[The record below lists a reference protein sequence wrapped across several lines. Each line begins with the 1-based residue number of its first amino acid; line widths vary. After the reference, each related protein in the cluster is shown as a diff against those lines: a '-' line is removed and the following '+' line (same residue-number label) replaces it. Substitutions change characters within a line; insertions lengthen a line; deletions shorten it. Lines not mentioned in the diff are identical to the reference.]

1 MLLSL
6 LVLYVNSLWRS
17 NLKGRCGCDRMLIEF
32 TSIYTITANYN
43 SIDVLCSIHFCMIF
57 VSELL
62 QIGGF
67 LQVLWLPLATSNNK
81 TQCHEIIEI
90 LFKVELNSDNIST
103 YIHFIMQIKR
113 RKLHKYSL
121 YYNKS
126 SESNMICSF
135 ICYIYQS
142 GTLFLIVNI
151 QPINTNLFNK
161 TYFTF
166 LKFYFIYNMDRF
178 QI

>member
-1 MLLSL
+1 M
-6 LVLYVNSLWRS
+6 VI
-17 NLKGRCGCDRMLIEF
+17 GF

-43 SIDVLCSIHFCMIF
+43 SSDVLCSIHFCMIF

-90 LFKVELNSDNIST
+90 LFKVELNTDNIST
-103 YIHFIMQIKR
+103 YIHFIMQTKR

-121 YYNKS
+121 YNNKS

-151 QPINTNLFNK
+151 QPNNTNLFNK

>member
-1 MLLSL
+1 M
-6 LVLYVNSLWRS
+6 V
-17 NLKGRCGCDRMLIEF
+17 IEF

-43 SIDVLCSIHFCMIF
+43 SSHVLCSIHFCMIF

-90 LFKVELNSDNIST
+90 LFKVELNTDNIST

-121 YYNKS
+121 YNNKS
-126 SESNMICSF
+126 SDSNMICSF

>member
-1 MLLSL
+1 
-6 LVLYVNSLWRS
+6 VLDTFLY
-17 NLKGRCGCDRMLIEF
+17 D
-32 TSIYTITANYN
+32 
-43 SIDVLCSIHFCMIF
+43 FC
-57 VSELL
+57 ELL

-67 LQVLWLPLATSNNK
+67 LQVIWLPLATSNNK

-90 LFKVELNSDNIST
+90 LFKVELNTDNIST

-121 YYNKS
+121 YNNKS

>member
-1 MLLSL
+1 MAAIAWLLDLHQYILSL
-6 LVLYVNSLWRS
+6 PITTQVMCCARYISVWFLWVASDRRVSTGVLATSGYLW
-17 NLKGRCGCDRMLIEF
+17 LPL
-32 TSIYTITANYN
+32 
-43 SIDVLCSIHFCMIF
+43 
-57 VSELL
+57 
-62 QIGGF
+62 
-67 LQVLWLPLATSNNK
+67 LPLATSNNK
-81 TQCHEIIEI
+81 TQCHDIIEI
-90 LFKVELNSDNIST
+90 LFKVELKTDNISI
-103 YIHFIMQIKR
+103 YIHFIMQTNR

-121 YYNKS
+121 YNNKS
-126 SESNMICSF
+126 SQSNMICSF

-142 GTLFLIVNI
+142 GTLFLMVNI

>member
-1 MLLSL
+1 
-6 LVLYVNSLWRS
+6 
-17 NLKGRCGCDRMLIEF
+17 
-32 TSIYTITANYN
+32 
-43 SIDVLCSIHFCMIF
+43 
-57 VSELL
+57 
-62 QIGGF
+62 
-67 LQVLWLPLATSNNK
+67 
-81 TQCHEIIEI
+81 
-90 LFKVELNSDNIST
+90 
-103 YIHFIMQIKR
+103 MQTKR

-121 YYNKS
+121 YNNKS
-126 SESNMICSF
+126 SDSNMICSF